1 MARIDSRENRVFCAP
16 KTNKFLSVLQKK
28 IEGYLRKEQLLKN
41 EEYTKLEKPFLKK
54 ARKNFTVANLMFK
67 ISEQDE
73 FKKALSL
80 SQDFETYEWVI
91 VVSYYSMYVSA
102 LAALARQ
109 GFKSKS
115 HTATILVL
123 EHYYVHQ
130 QKNLEAKHIQ
140 QLTKAYTLS
149 EDLINK
155 LIQTKTKRETAQYDA
170 TPGISRENADSA
182 LEDADEFITKIE
194 ETLS

>member
-1 MARIDSRENRVFCAP
+1 MARID
-16 KTNKFLSVLQKK
+16 FLQRK
-28 IEGYLRKEQLLKN
+28 IGGYLRKEQLLKK

-73 FKKALSL
+73 FKKLLALS
-80 SQDFETYEWVI
+80 SNFETYEWVI

-102 LAALARQ
+102 LSALARL

-115 HTATILVL
+115 HTATIIVL

-130 QKNLEAKHIQ
+130 QKNLEVKHIQ

-170 TPGISRENADSA
+170 TPAISKEMAKTA
-182 LEDADEFITKIE
+182 LDDADEFITKIE
-194 ETLS
+194 EILAY

>member
-1 MARIDSRENRVFCAP
+1 MARIE
-16 KTNKFLSVLQKK
+16 FLQRK
-28 IEGYLRKEQLLKN
+28 IEGYLRKEQLLKK

-54 ARKNFTVANLMFK
+54 ARKNFTVANLMFG

-73 FKKALSL
+73 FKKTLALSP
-80 SQDFETYEWVI
+80 DFETYEWVI

-102 LAALARQ
+102 LSALARL

-115 HTATILVL
+115 HAATIVIL
-123 EHYYVHQ
+123 EYYYVHQ

-170 TPGISRENADSA
+170 TPGISRENAVSA
-182 LEDADEFITKIE
+182 LEDAEEFITKIE
-194 ETLS
+194 ETLAE

>member
-1 MARIDSRENRVFCAP
+1 MARIDF
-16 KTNKFLSVLQKK
+16 LQKK
-28 IEGYLRKEQLLKN
+28 IERYLQKEQLLKK
-41 EEYTKLEKPFLKK
+41 EEYAQLEKPFLKK
-54 ARKNFTVANLMFK
+54 ARKSFSVANLMFK

-73 FKKALSL
+73 FKKTLAL

-115 HTATILVL
+115 HTATIIVL
-123 EHYYVHQ
+123 EYYNIHQ
-130 QKNLEAKHIQ
+130 HKNLEVKHIQ

-170 TPGISRENADSA
+170 TPSISRENAVSA
-182 LEDADEFITKIE
+182 LADADEFITKIE
-194 ETLS
+194 EILS

>member
-1 MARIDSRENRVFCAP
+1 MARIGY
-16 KTNKFLSVLQKK
+16 LQKK
-28 IEGYLRKEQLLKN
+28 IEGYLHKEQLLEKN
-41 EEYTKLEKPFLKK
+41 EYIKLEKPFLKK

-73 FKKALSL
+73 FKKILALPKS
-80 SQDFETYEWVI
+80 FETYEWVI
-91 VVSYYSMYVSA
+91 IVSYYSMYISALSA
-102 LAALARQ
+102 LARL

-115 HTATILVL
+115 HVATIAVL
-123 EHYYVHQ
+123 EHHYVHQ
-130 QKNLEAKHIQ
+130 QKNLEVKHIQ
-140 QLTKAYTLS
+140 QITKAYTLS

-170 TPGISRENADSA
+170 TPSISRENAASA
-182 LEDADEFITKIE
+182 LADAEEFITKIE